1 MPDPIPSGT
10 PPDEPK
16 RKSGFDPK
24 EYEAEKAAANQETE
38 MSIQTRMYRDVIDVT
53 KQRIKKLMDEIR
65 TGEFNAKSEE
75 DSRYSNWTYL
85 YGPNGIRKN
94 EFPDIM
100 NSLIFEQGDDADKII
115 PKPISSLG
123 GFPFKIDAVY
133 LPGRERELPEVND
146 SFSNTKGKPDEDEV
160 FAVIRINLAPG
171 VDEEEAL
178 KDHILP
184 PHKGPYE
191 FAADEFLI
199 ILGAEMKPTI
209 IQERPWDE
217 TNVSWSQKLAT
228 YPHFD
233 LTNEECTAIL
243 QTIATAPL

>member
-1 MPDPIPSGT
+1 MPDPIPSST

-16 RKSGFDPK
+16 RKSGFDLA
-24 EYEAEKAAANQETE
+24 EYEAEKAQSSESEVSSN
-38 MSIQTRMYRDVIDVT
+38 MRLYRDVINVT
-53 KQRIKKLMDEIR
+53 KQRIKKLMVEIR
-65 TGEFNAKSEE
+65 TGVFNAKSEE

-94 EFPDIM
+94 EFPDTM

-123 GFPFKIDAVY
+123 GFSFKIDAVY
-133 LPGRERELPEVND
+133 LPGKERELPEVND
-146 SFSNTKGKPDEDEV
+146 SFSNIKGKPEEDEV

-184 PHKGPYE
+184 PHEGPYE
-191 FAADEFLI
+191 FVADEFLI
-199 ILGAEMKPTI
+199 ILSAEMQPAI
-209 IQERPWDE
+209 VQERSWDE
-217 TNVSWSQKLAT
+217 TNMSWSQKLAA

-233 LTNEECTAIL
+233 LADEECTAIL
-243 QTIATAPL
+243 QAIVTAPL